1 MCYVLILLNLFD
13 FIYKIWDLIILY
25 SIWVWGF
32 IDSIWICVNIWV
44 NLLFMLF
51 NKIIFSYFI
60 ILIGVSLYDVECD

>member
-32 IDSIWICVNIWV
+32 IDSIWSCVNIWV